1 MSSPTSTDSYEFS
14 EQQNKLISSLATCM
28 GALGIILLIVGAIQ
42 LLAGAVMIA
51 NGGVVA
57 LIEGLLSLVIGGFT
71 LKAAGA
77 FRQIVSSTGN
87 DMGYLMR
94 ALGTLRD
101 LYRLQVIAV
110 VAAVAA
116 GLLFALLIPL
126 LLH

>member
-1 MSSPTSTDSYEFS
+1 MSSPTLTGSHEFS
-14 EQQNKLISSLATCM
+14 EQQNNLIISLASYM
-28 GALGIILLIVGAIQ
+28 GATGIILLIVGAIQ
-42 LLAGAVMIA
+42 LLAGAVTIA
-51 NGGVVA
+51 NGGFVA

-87 DMGYLMR
+87 DIGYLMS

-110 VAAVAA
+110 VVAVAA
-116 GLLFALLIPL
+116 GLLFALLIPFL
-126 LLH
+126 LR

>member
-14 EQQNKLISSLATCM
+14 EQQNKLLSSLASCM
-28 GALGIILLIVGAIQ
+28 VALGIISLIVGAIR
-42 LLAGAVMIA
+42 LLAGTVTITK
-51 NGGVVA
+51 GGVAA
-57 LIEGLLSLVIGGFT
+57 LIEGLLFLVIGGLT

-101 LYRLQVIAV
+101 IYRLQVIAV

>member
-14 EQQNKLISSLATCM
+14 EQQNRLISSLASCM
-28 GALGIILLIVGAIQ
+28 DALGIILLIVGAIQ
-42 LLAGAVMIA
+42 FLAGAVTIA
-51 NGGVVA
+51 SGGVVT

-77 FRQIVSSTGN
+77 FRQIVSSMGN
-87 DMGYLMR
+87 DIGYLMS

-101 LYRLQVIAV
+101 LCRLQIIAV
-110 VAAVAA
+110 VTAVAA
-116 GLLFALLIPL
+116 GLVFALLIPL